1 MSNIINDLI
10 MEQANECVEHEGVV
24 TDTVMFR
31 GMIEYL
37 SNQSS
42 DTISSKDIDEMAKGS
57 VC

>member
-1 MSNIINDLI
+1 MFNY
-10 MEQANECVEHEGVV
+10 CVEHEGVV